1 MKRLSHFSKT
11 AVALQVGTRPL
22 QTEIA
27 ESHAGHTPIPFL
39 KRTRSYI
46 CTPFRMEHSSPSNKQ
61 LHGELPL
68 SNSTLKA
75 GRGEAYTLTHMR
87 RSEAH
92 ATHAPHLAT
101 RSTLERE
108 HERHLRKVYGTKKAE
123 TIGAV
128 CSPTLLLLRGRWL
141 HVALLS
147 HQVVMSHTSGTRCGA
162 AAAHVQH
169 AVVRTFGTYRPRG

>member
-1 MKRLSHFSKT
+1 MAQNSRSNKQRIARGTSYTLIHCGVQYSGKRTRTIAAWCSPTLLFCVITLSADSQGEPRQSLHTDDESGELNCMKRFSHFSKT

-46 CTPFRMEHSSPSNKQ
+46 RTPFRMEHSSPSKKQ
-61 LHGELPL
+61 LHVELLL

-75 GRGEAYTLTHMR
+75 GRGEAYTPTHMR

-101 RSTLERE
+101 RSTL
-108 HERHLRKVYGTKKAE
+108 A
-123 TIGAV
+123 
-128 CSPTLLLLRGRWL
+128 
-141 HVALLS
+141 
-147 HQVVMSHTSGTRCGA
+147 
-162 AAAHVQH
+162 
-169 AVVRTFGTYRPRG
+169 

>member
-1 MKRLSHFSKT
+1 MYMYMSH
-11 AVALQVGTRPL
+11 VL
-22 QTEIA
+22 
-27 ESHAGHTPIPFL
+27 HTLITFL

-46 CTPFRMEHSSPSNKQ
+46 RTPFRIAHSSPSNKQ

-108 HERHLRKVYGTKKAE
+108 HERHLPKVYGTKKAE
-123 TIGAV
+123 TIAAW
-128 CSPTLLLLRGRWL
+128 CSPTLLFCTKCYAACAS
-141 HVALLS
+141 V
-147 HQVVMSHTSGTRCGA
+147 TRTFKTFNITNLI
-162 AAAHVQH
+162 AHVLPLR
-169 AVVRTFGTYRPRG
+169 ANKLPRPASEFGKGCRD